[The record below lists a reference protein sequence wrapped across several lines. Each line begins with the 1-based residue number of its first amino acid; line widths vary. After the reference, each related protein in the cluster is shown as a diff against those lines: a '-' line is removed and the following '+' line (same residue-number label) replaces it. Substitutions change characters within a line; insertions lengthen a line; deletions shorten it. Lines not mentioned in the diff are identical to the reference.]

1 MTDFSNF
8 LSNFA
13 PWYRMSWL
21 VMRLGAGDTH
31 YFIYKLGNKKFNNKN
46 EEENSVQSRLP
57 RHVAEFW

>member
-13 PWYRMSWL
+13 PWYRMPWL
-21 VMRLGAGDTH
+21 VMRLRAGDTH
-31 YFIYKLGNKKFNNKN
+31 YFIYKFRKQVFNNKN

>member
-13 PWYRMSWL
+13 PWFYI
-21 VMRLGAGDTH
+21 GAARHRVT
-31 YFIYKLGNKKFNNKN
+31 IKKRIKKLLNNN
-46 EEENSVQSRLP
+46 EEENSVQSRIS

>member
-1 MTDFSNF
+1 MTDFSIF

-13 PWYRMSWL
+13 PWYRMPWF
-21 VMRLGAGDTH
+21 VMRLGQEIH
-31 YFIYKLGNKKFNNKN
+31 IILYINLGNKKINNKN

>member
-13 PWYRMSWL
+13 PWYRMPWL
-21 VMRLGAGDTH
+21 IGGSGQEIHIIL
-31 YFIYKLGNKKFNNKN
+31 YINLEKKKFNNKN
-46 EEENSVQSRLP
+46 EEENSVQSRLS